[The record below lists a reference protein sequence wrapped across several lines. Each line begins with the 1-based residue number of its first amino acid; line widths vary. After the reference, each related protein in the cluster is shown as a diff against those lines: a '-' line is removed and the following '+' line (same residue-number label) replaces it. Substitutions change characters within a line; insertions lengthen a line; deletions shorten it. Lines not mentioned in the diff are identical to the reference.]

1 MCIDLSTLATV
12 FVCAVCCVLACLL
25 FVAIVTV
32 VARIIIA
39 LGVFVFNFSFRNVD
53 GFFLQTYLISS
64 RVTSLRRCARV
75 HRTQMNFFAGSGQF
89 LQTFRLQKSLES
101 IGLKHLSNFPTF
113 SQFDRRFSFESKFD
127 SGYFTTGTRSSVFL
141 EHSSVFSRKL
151 SLSLRR
157 DAIAMRFT

>member
-1 MCIDLSTLATV
+1 MSMYRSVYRLIYYGNG
-12 FVCAVCCVLACLL
+12 VCVCCVLACLL

-101 IGLKHLSNFPTF
+101 
-113 SQFDRRFSFESKFD
+113 D
-127 SGYFTTGTRSSVFL
+127 SP
-141 EHSSVFSRKL
+141 
-151 SLSLRR
+151 
-157 DAIAMRFT
+157 